1 MGGLASWPPH
11 GFLDLDG
18 GLQNIGPWSGSNR
31 LLLRNKSLCFWFK
44 DCSSSNVI
52 RFLRK
57 IRARRREEY
66 LPNKL
71 QTCHRY
77 QEMVLHFEVRPI
89 HALETDRL
97 ISNDLYE
104 LRSVLDVVQN
114 GAKFGFP
121 FEEDGAVY
129 SPGPIPVSL

>member
-1 MGGLASWPPH
+1 
-11 GFLDLDG
+11 
-18 GLQNIGPWSGSNR
+18 
-31 LLLRNKSLCFWFK
+31 
-44 DCSSSNVI
+44 
-52 RFLRK
+52 
-57 IRARRREEY
+57 
-66 LPNKL
+66 
-71 QTCHRY
+71 
-77 QEMVLHFEVRPI
+77 MVLHFGVRSI

-104 LRSVLDVVQN
+104 SRSVLDVVQN